1 MLGSSVVL
9 CIELLD
15 DCELDKSG
23 LLVLDL
29 NIDNGEDAI
38 DDPLIDDGEL
48 VNRNSDKCFFFFF

>member
-29 NIDNGEDAI
+29 SMDNGEDAI